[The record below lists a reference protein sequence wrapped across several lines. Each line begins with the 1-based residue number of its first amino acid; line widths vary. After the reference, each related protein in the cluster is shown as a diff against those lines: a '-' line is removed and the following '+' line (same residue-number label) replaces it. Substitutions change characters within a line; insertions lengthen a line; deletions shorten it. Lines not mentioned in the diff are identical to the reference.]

1 MKVLHVFDMDGTLL
15 RGTTASLEIAR
26 TMNCLTELHLLE
38 KQFSQGDIDTKKFAA
53 ELQRLWSNLQYA
65 DVAKVFHAS
74 PWIGGIKEV
83 FDDIRTKGEISMVI
97 TLSPDFFAQHLK
109 NFGVDIVV
117 ASNFPALPFRE
128 SIDPEQIL
136 TPESKLQIV
145 KKYVQEHGLNLE
157 KCVAYGD
164 SGSDIP
170 LFNALTNTVAINGTD
185 KIREIA
191 LIHYEG
197 NDLWQPYQLIRK
209 KISYED
215 IAMS

>member
-15 RGTTASLEIAR
+15 TGTTASLEIAR

-38 KQFSQGDIDTKKFAA
+38 KQFSQGDINTKEFAT
-53 ELQRLWSNLQYA
+53 ELQFLWSNLQYV
-65 DVAKVFHAS
+65 DVAEVFHAS

-83 FDDIRTKGEISMVI
+83 FNDIRAKGEISMVI
-97 TLSPDFFAQHLK
+97 TLSPDFFAQHLRK
-109 NFGVDIVV
+109 FGADIVV

-128 SIDPEQIL
+128 PVDPEQIL

-145 KKYVQEHGLNLE
+145 KKYVQEYELNLE

-164 SGSDIP
+164 SDSDLP

-191 LIHYEG
+191 LIRYEG

-209 KISYED
+209 KISCE
-215 IAMS
+215 

>member
-15 RGTTASLEIAR
+15 TGTTASLEIAR

-38 KQFSQGDIDTKKFAA
+38 KQFSQGDINTKEFAT
-53 ELQRLWSNLQYA
+53 ELQFLWSNLQYV
-65 DVAKVFHAS
+65 DVAEVFHAS

-83 FDDIRTKGEISMVI
+83 FNDIRAKGEVSMVI
-97 TLSPDFFAQHLK
+97 TLSPDFFAQHLRK
-109 NFGVDIVV
+109 FGADIVV

-128 SIDPEQIL
+128 PVDPEKIL
-136 TPESKLQIV
+136 TPESKLQIL
-145 KKYVQEHGLNLE
+145 KKYVQEYGLNLE

-164 SGSDIP
+164 SDSDLP

-209 KISYED
+209 KISCE
-215 IAMS
+215 

>member
-15 RGTTASLEIAR
+15 TGTTASLEIAR

-38 KQFSQGDIDTKKFAA
+38 KQFSQGDINTKEFAA
-53 ELQRLWSNLQYA
+53 ELQFLWSNLQYV
-65 DVAKVFHAS
+65 DVAEVFYAS

-83 FDDIRTKGEISMVI
+83 FDDIRAKGEVSMVI
-97 TLSPDFFAQHLK
+97 TLSPDFFAQHLRK
-109 NFGVDIVV
+109 FGADIVV

-128 SIDPEQIL
+128 PVDPEKIL
-136 TPESKLQIV
+136 TPESKLQIL
-145 KKYVQEHGLNLE
+145 KKYVQEYGLNLE
-157 KCVAYGD
+157 NCVAYGD
-164 SGSDIP
+164 SDSDLP

-209 KISYED
+209 KISCE
-215 IAMS
+215 